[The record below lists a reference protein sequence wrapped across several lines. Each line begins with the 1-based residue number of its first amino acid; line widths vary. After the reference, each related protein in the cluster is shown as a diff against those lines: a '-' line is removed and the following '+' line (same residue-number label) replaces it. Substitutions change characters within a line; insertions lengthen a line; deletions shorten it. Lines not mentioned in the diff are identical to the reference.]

1 MEMFAAALFIK
12 APNGRC
18 PAVHQIM
25 DLTKKSWYMHT
36 VKHSSPPL
44 IRREYVLRPPSPQGM
59 PKTTANTKPSYAV
72 RLSYKFKPVHLNAAL
87 SGFSLAYL
95 SCQHHYCCVQELLLG
110 KVRVLEHK
118 YCDFMTVDLFR
129 HMAIK

>member
-44 IRREYVLRPPSPQGM
+44 IRREYVLRPPPHKGCLKPQLIPNPHM
-59 PKTTANTKPSYAV
+59 LYVCPIN
-72 RLSYKFKPVHLNAAL
+72 LN
-87 SGFSLAYL
+87 
-95 SCQHHYCCVQELLLG
+95 
-110 KVRVLEHK
+110 
-118 YCDFMTVDLFR
+118 LFT
-129 HMAIK
+129 